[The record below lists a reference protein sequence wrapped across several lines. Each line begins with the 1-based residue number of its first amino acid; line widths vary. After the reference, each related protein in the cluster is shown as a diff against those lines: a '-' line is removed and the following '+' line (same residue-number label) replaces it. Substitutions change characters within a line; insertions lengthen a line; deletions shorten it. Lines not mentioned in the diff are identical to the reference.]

1 MGYEGSAEIMTVRD
15 LLEKLKE
22 YNPDAIVNICVR
34 GMPQEFEI
42 CYGGSEGC
50 TKSTCSDVDFMV
62 ESDCDEVSQ

>member
-42 CYGGSEGC
+42 CYG
-50 TKSTCSDVDFMV
+50 V
-62 ESDCDEVSQ
+62 